1 MRGTMNDFQR
11 EGLGPWHLRGDQPAT
26 RGKPDWDRDVIVRV
40 AMGQL
45 NLSPSVT
52 PCAKAFTGKT
62 TSNPKNAATDR
73 RMFVCIARMARF
85 TP

>member
-1 MRGTMNDFQR
+1 MTYVDIQIYRMVPRCVAGSRTGANERMRGTMNDFQR
-11 EGLGPWHLRGDQPAT
+11 EGLGPWLLRGDQPAT

-52 PCAKAFTGKT
+52 P
-62 TSNPKNAATDR
+62 
-73 RMFVCIARMARF
+73 
-85 TP
+85 